1 MHMKLLGRVAT
12 ATLILATLSLAA
24 AQAAGPI
31 TIKVTGSSSV
41 ANTAAFGTVV
51 DALMAFNSSGGRIS
65 SGVSWSINN
74 PDFYTDFFGDLH
86 TAWNSEIAPGPQGI
100 TVTVSAPGYTA
111 STLPLTVTV
120 TGTLAL
126 QTMLVTAS
134 AVESPPANA
143 PPTTIVEQLV
153 VSQTNGELGNLGGGV
168 TWTCDNPNFRVVN
181 TNTNAGTYYLVTTW
195 NGTIAA
201 GPETVHLTS
210 SAPDY
215 TTADSALTVQVLA
228 PSGS

>member
-1 MHMKLLGRVAT
+1 MNRLGHVAT
-12 ATLILATLSLAA
+12 ATSILAALSLTA

-31 TIKVTGSSSV
+31 TIRMVGSSSV

-86 TAWNSEIAPGPQGI
+86 TKWNNEIAPGPQGI
-100 TVTVSAPGYTA
+100 TVTASAPGYTT

-126 QTMLVTAS
+126 QTMLVTATT
-134 AVESPPANA
+134 VESPPANA
-143 PPTTIVEQLV
+143 PPVTIVEQLV
-153 VSQTNGELGNLGGGV
+153 VSQQDGTLGNLASGV
-168 TWTCDNPNFRVVN
+168 TWTCDDSNFQVVN

-210 SAPDY
+210 SASDY
-215 TTADSALTVQVLA
+215 NTADTTLTVQVLA